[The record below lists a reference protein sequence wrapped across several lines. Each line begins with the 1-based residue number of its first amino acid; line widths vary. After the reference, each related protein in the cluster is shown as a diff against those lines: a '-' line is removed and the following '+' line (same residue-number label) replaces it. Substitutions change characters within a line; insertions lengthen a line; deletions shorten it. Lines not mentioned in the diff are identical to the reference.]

1 MTSVFLPGKSHGQRS
16 LVGYNPWGCKE
27 SVTTEHALLLLQLLL
42 CPTYHGLRQVFQ
54 INGLLGWLSGKE
66 SSCQCKEMQETGVWS
81 LIPWRWKWQ
90 PTPAFLPGESHGQ
103 RSLAGYSPWNHKELD
118 TTEQLT
124 LSLSYFL
131 FPFYKLVSWR
141 ISSEFMILAL
151 RSICQT
157 PTSANRLTA
166 ETEIQYLL
174 NNYVTGLVLDYVTC
188 IITCKPP
195 VTEDKILLLP
205 FYS

>member
-1 MTSVFLPGKSHGQRS
+1 
-16 LVGYNPWGCKE
+16 
-27 SVTTEHALLLLQLLL
+27 
-42 CPTYHGLRQVFQ
+42 
-54 INGLLGWLSGKE
+54 
-66 SSCQCKEMQETGVWS
+66 
-81 LIPWRWKWQ
+81 
-90 PTPAFLPGESHGQ
+90 
-103 RSLAGYSPWNHKELD
+103 
-118 TTEQLT
+118 
-124 LSLSYFL
+124 
-131 FPFYKLVSWR
+131 
-141 ISSEFMILAL
+141 MILAL

-195 VTEDKILLLP
+195 VTKDKILLLP